1 MAIRNQSD
9 IEAIEARPL
18 VERALPENTYAALL
32 ASTKRTPNAKALS
45 FFLSADSFDRPHVWT
60 YAELLADVTRA
71 ANAFHALGVTPEH
84 PVAFVLPNLPET
96 HFTIWGGETA
106 GVVLAINPMLEPK
119 QIANLMRVARA
130 HVLVTLA
137 PALNEKLWSSISA
150 ELATLPDLKV
160 VTFVDM
166 ASYLDAADAE
176 TARRSV
182 EQARSGAPGVDI
194 VDLRSAMLDQPSDH
208 LVAPRT
214 IKAGDASSYF
224 CTGGTT
230 GQPKIAVRTH
240 GCEIFDAWA
249 VAKVIESD
257 GSPRTFF
264 CGLPLF
270 HVNAQLVTGLL
281 PWMCGDHVVIGTPE
295 GYRGKGVIARLWEII
310 SHYRISMF
318 SGVPT
323 IYAALLETPVGGA
336 DISSLQFA
344 ICGAAPMPASLIAA
358 FEARTGVKILEGY
371 GLTEGAC
378 VSSLNPP
385 DGDRKAG
392 SIGLPI
398 PYQQMRAVMLDG
410 DNHFL
415 RFADAE
421 EVGVIAIK
429 GPNVFSGYLDA
440 RHNESL
446 WIDIAGERWLNTG
459 DLGRQDA
466 DGYFWLAGRKKE
478 LIIRGGHNIDPMSI
492 EEALY
497 KHPAVALAAA
507 IGSPDAY
514 AGEMPV
520 AYVQLKPGASVTEEE
535 LLEFAAKLIPERAS
549 IPKRIKISSAM
560 PMTSVGKI
568 FKPALQ
574 ELEIEAAIRSEA
586 SRVGATIVAIHF
598 ERDARTGL
606 TARVHVVDDLPELR
620 AALDRYPIKTELLID
635 RRVS

>member
-1 MAIRNQSD
+1 MAIRSQSD
-9 IEAIEARPL
+9 IEAIEATPL

-45 FFLSADSFDRPHVWT
+45 FFLTADSFDRPHVWT

-119 QIANLMRVARA
+119 QIANLMRVARVR
-130 HVLVTLA
+130 VLVTLA

-150 ELATLPDLKV
+150 ELATLPDLSV

-166 ASYLDAADAE
+166 APYLDAADAE

-249 VAKVIESD
+249 VARVIESD

-295 GYRGKGVIARLWEII
+295 GYRGKGSDSPLVGNHLVLSHLDVLRRADDLRRTARNAGWRRR
-310 SHYRISMF
+310 H
-318 SGVPT
+318 
-323 IYAALLETPVGGA
+323 LEPAIRHLRRGA
-336 DISSLQFA
+336 
-344 ICGAAPMPASLIAA
+344 
-358 FEARTGVKILEGY
+358 
-371 GLTEGAC
+371 
-378 VSSLNPP
+378 N
-385 DGDRKAG
+385 
-392 SIGLPI
+392 
-398 PYQQMRAVMLDG
+398 
-410 DNHFL
+410 
-415 RFADAE
+415 
-421 EVGVIAIK
+421 
-429 GPNVFSGYLDA
+429 
-440 RHNESL
+440 
-446 WIDIAGERWLNTG
+446 AGE
-459 DLGRQDA
+459 
-466 DGYFWLAGRKKE
+466 
-478 LIIRGGHNIDPMSI
+478 S
-492 EEALY
+492 
-497 KHPAVALAAA
+497 
-507 IGSPDAY
+507 
-514 AGEMPV
+514 
-520 AYVQLKPGASVTEEE
+520 
-535 LLEFAAKLIPERAS
+535 
-549 IPKRIKISSAM
+549 
-560 PMTSVGKI
+560 
-568 FKPALQ
+568 
-574 ELEIEAAIRSEA
+574 
-586 SRVGATIVAIHF
+586 
-598 ERDARTGL
+598 
-606 TARVHVVDDLPELR
+606 
-620 AALDRYPIKTELLID
+620 D
-635 RRVS
+635 RRVRSQNWREDSGGLWPDRGRVRLLPQPS